1 MEAADLTNIVPLSGG
16 DNGGPFWIG
25 TRQPASLQEAPHA
38 LYFWTGPD
46 YLKTMGIPLL
56 QGRFFTPADRI
67 SSDKVVVID
76 SVLASRFFPNQNPVG
91 QTLTV
96 AHWGAARIVGV
107 VGHVRN
113 WGLDDPGTYL
123 PAADLYPGVST
134 AGRDGDRLL
143 PHSHCDCSLNACPL
157 ES

>member
-1 MEAADLTNIVPLSGG
+1 MEAADLTNIVLLSGG

-67 SSDKVVVID
+67 GSDKVVVID
-76 SVLASRFFPNQNPVG
+76 SVLANRFFPDQNPVG
-91 QTLTV
+91 HRRLRS
-96 AHWGAARIVGV
+96 RIGERPASSAWLDTCATGV
-107 VGHVRN
+107 
-113 WGLDDPGTYL
+113 WTI
-123 PAADLYPGVST
+123 PAPTFPSRFISRCINCRIRWSPTSSALSK
-134 AGRDGDRLL
+134 
-143 PHSHCDCSLNACPL
+143 
-157 ES
+157 